1 MPAKSA
7 KEPRSRPFPWPCADC
22 YTLTVVPTVIDY
34 TAKVKHDGVVYELH
48 LPSLEIPRCQ
58 TCGETVITT
67 AIDERINDALRARL
81 RLVTPAQMRKGIDKL
96 GLKQQEVAERLGVA
110 PETISRWVNGALI
123 QSRAMDNLLRL
134 FFALPEVRKALRGAN
149 QDPQLGAEVCPQT
162 NAEEYHSS
170 EENGPESSRQR
181 LFPCHYPF
189 ATKVYG
195 EDGVGAEADRVRKRG
210 AFLPIG
216 QE

>member
-1 MPAKSA
+1 MPAKNS

-22 YTLTVVPTVIDY
+22 YTLTVVPTVMDY

-48 LPSLEIPRCQ
+48 LPSVEIPRCQ

-67 AIDERINDALRARL
+67 AVDEQINDALRSRL
-81 RLVTPAQMRKGIDKL
+81 HLLTPAQIRKGIEKL
-96 GLKQQEVAERLGVA
+96 GLKQQELAERLGVA

-134 FFALPEVRKALRGAN
+134 FFALPEVRKALWGAN
-149 QDPQLGAEVCPQT
+149 QDPQLGTEVYPQ
-162 NAEEYHSS
+162 ASADEDPSR
-170 EENGPESSRQR
+170 EENCPGSAGRSLPRR
-181 LFPCHYPF
+181 HYPF
-189 ATKVYG
+189 AAKAYG
-195 EDGVGAEADRVRKRG
+195 EDGVQAEVDRVRRRG
-210 AFLPIG
+210 AFLPMG